1 MSMMC
6 PPQRVKMTSIPSAL
20 SAFAT
25 RWPPEMSSGSS
36 AAGVFAPTSNNV
48 LLISVSLLLF
58 VFSGSPGRQIIHV
71 LGNMP
76 GEVQRV
82 LAHQSLGQL
91 GVASLERL
99 DDLKVVDDRPLV
111 PLVLADRAAAEG
123 LHVDEQVACHLDQKP
138 RSG

>member
-48 LLISVSLLLF
+48 LFIAVSLSSSF
-58 VFSGSPGRQIIHV
+58 FSGSPGRQVVHV
-71 LGNMP
+71 LGNVP
-76 GEVQRV
+76 GQIERV
-82 LAHQSLGQL
+82 LAHQSLRQH
-91 GVASLERL
+91 GVAGLERFH
-99 DDLKVVDDRPLV
+99 DLEVVDDRPLV
-111 PLVLADRAAAEG
+111 PLVLANRAAAKG
-123 LHVDEQVACHLDQKP
+123 FHVDEQVARHLDQKP
-138 RSG
+138 GSG

>member
-25 RWPPEMSSGSS
+25 RWPPEMSSDSS

-48 LLISVSLLLF
+48 LLIAVSLSSSF
-58 VFSGSPGRQIIHV
+58 FSGSSCRQVVHL
-71 LGNMP
+71 LGNVP
-76 GEVQRV
+76 GQIQSV

-91 GVASLERL
+91 GVASLERF
-99 DDLKVVDDRPLV
+99 DDLQVVDDRPVV
-111 PLVLADRAAAEG
+111 PLVLTNRAAAER
-123 LHVDEQVACHLDQKP
+123 LHVDEQAARHVDEKP
-138 RSG
+138 GS